1 MKVGY
6 LGPEGSYSQL
16 ACRRLCPQAQHV
28 PYPNFHAAHASAVR
42 GETDACVLPIEN
54 SLQGGVLQNL
64 DLLKES
70 PLVATDSYTLRI
82 EHKLIYP
89 EGSKLS
95 DVRRVYSHDQA
106 IGQCSKFLLEV
117 SPDAE
122 VIAVE
127 STAKGVGMIRLPSD
141 ACIGGSQLLREGLTA
156 YEGEIADDPNNFT
169 QFLVLQRGCDSWRH
183 TERIFVVAVCENRPG
198 SLAGLLNIMAGHG
211 LDMTKIESR
220 PIKQSHG
227 EYSFF
232 IEFKGD
238 YLSEDIRG
246 ALEEMERYCRRL
258 KMIGAY

>member
-28 PYPNFHAAHASAVR
+28 PYPNFYAAHASAVR

-117 SPDAE
+117 IPDAE

-156 YEGEIADDPNNFT
+156 YEGEIADDP
-169 QFLVLQRGCDSWRH
+169 RH